1 MLKSPY
7 VILGLAIL
15 FAMFGD
21 SLGQSQPKPQPQNKP
36 GALSTQ
42 QGTTQPSTTVNP
54 LTPEQIEK
62 AISDGVN
69 AAAKQY
75 ETRHP
80 ASPPDNSGWWFN
92 FLLVAFTGGL
102 VAVGAGQCFL
112 FFWTLKATQTA
123 AEAALHQARVL
134 AAAEGPIPLI
144 HSMKLVQYQKIPGE
158 IPSADPFPPGPI
170 GPNCRFIFAIEN
182 KGRTPLR
189 MIEICVE
196 KFAGSVLPNKPI
208 YVHAEPWGLIL
219 EKGPTWVRLSEDQGN
234 ITPADVGAAAAVYP
248 NGAFWVFIYLGY
260 LNLLDEK
267 VTYKFL
273 VRWDLTYGFVRE
285 NRPGY
290 T

>member
-1 MLKSPY
+1 
-7 VILGLAIL
+7 
-15 FAMFGD
+15 
-21 SLGQSQPKPQPQNKP
+21 
-36 GALSTQ
+36 
-42 QGTTQPSTTVNP
+42 
-54 LTPEQIEK
+54 
-62 AISDGVN
+62 
-69 AAAKQY
+69 
-75 ETRHP
+75 
-80 ASPPDNSGWWFN
+80 
-92 FLLVAFTGGL
+92 
-102 VAVGAGQCFL
+102 
-112 FFWTLKATQTA
+112 
-123 AEAALHQARVL
+123 
-134 AAAEGPIPLI
+134 
-144 HSMKLVQYQKIPGE
+144 MKLVQYQKIPGE

-182 KGRTPLR
+182 TGRTPLR

-248 NGAFWVFIYLGY
+248 NGAFWVFGYLGY

-267 VTYKFL
+267 VAYKFL